1 MSSNDQEFSLPL
13 KAEERPQV
21 YRPGGFHPVHL
32 GEVYDRKYKVLRK
45 LGFGRYSTGLFKVKG
60 AQLDIAGARHSR
72 LRKYTKPNLATCK
85 RYDPVIGWRKEV
97 LLKCLDLFSV
107 IVATLDFDLVIVL
120 LVISSR
126 PRGDQ
131 TV

>member
-45 LGFGRYSTGLFKVKG
+45 LGFGRYSTVGLV
-60 AQLDIAGARHSR
+60 QSE
-72 LRKYTKPNLATCK
+72 
-85 RYDPVIGWRKEV
+85 RKEV